1 MNTHGISH
9 YMNERIK
16 NNAHLYHHQQKIDEF
31 TMSDAHQAV
40 FSLVFFVL
48 NQHLKEGHTVLTL
61 RNHQTNEIISWQVD
75 LLSPVMICMNDKLGE
90 VVDFKAIFERIY
102 ELKDDK
108 ESLVAFIDYQKTT
121 INHLIKK
128 NNTNKQNDTQET
140 NDFTELFVSLL
151 RVYYFSAI
159 VLNHDLSAFIRRLE
173 NNPFCSSFNKMT
185 DRAIIFHHDLDN
197 QRLHFWLNRS
207 FMAERAL
214 LLAINDIRQSK
225 INAIH
230 LNSLSSTLNE
240 GQRQAIYHVANHAFT
255 IITGGPGTGKTFTV
269 AQIVLALYQ
278 NLNTHKPFN
287 QNHELNLA
295 LVAPTG
301 KASQRMA
308 ESLQNALRDNQGINL
323 PKPMTIHR
331 LLGIGHGG
339 MPRYHA
345 SNPLPYELIIVDE
358 ASMLG
363 TELARHLLCAIKQG
377 ARIILL
383 GDAHQLSAVDAGAVL
398 SDLCHLPALLSSRIH
413 LTISNRFHES
423 SGVGRLAGLIN
434 DKNQIG
440 ANDLFGIIQYYEDLA
455 FYDTTYLTH
464 QISQTALSEFYK
476 NLANDYFNTGFF
488 AKTHDLKRNFK
499 HYDDEQKKQAII
511 LLNELFNRYRIL
523 TALHLGYCGDDNINA
538 MIEHLHKDYLKLRP
552 SKSAWYHGRPVMILK
567 NRYDLG
573 LFNGDV
579 GICLQN
585 GHRANEL
592 SVYFMTENGS
602 MKAIAIHLLEGD
614 MVKTA
619 YAMTTHKSQGSEF
632 DKVAVV
638 FGDDNER
645 LLSKELIYTA
655 VTRAKKQ
662 VAIYASQEVLLS
674 TINTPTIRQT
684 GLLIHDD

>member
-1 MNTHGISH
+1 MSAYGISH

-16 NNAHLYHHQQKIDEF
+16 NNAHLYHHKQQIDEF
-31 TMSDAHQAV
+31 QVGDAHQAV
-40 FSLVFFVL
+40 FFLVFFVL
-48 NQHLKEGHTVLTL
+48 NQHLKAGHTVLTL
-61 RNHQTNEIISWQVD
+61 SHQQANPFISWQGE
-75 LLSPVMICMNDKLGE
+75 LFHTVMEYINDELGE
-90 VVDFKAIFERIY
+90 VVDFGAIFGRID

-108 ESLVAFIDYQKTT
+108 KALMVFIDYQKT
-121 INHLIKK
+121 IIVNLMKK
-128 NNTNKQNDTQET
+128 NNTNKNHSIQDISDLTA
-140 NDFTELFVSLL
+140 LFISLL
-151 RVYYFSAI
+151 RVYYFTAI
-159 VLNHDLSAFIRRLE
+159 VLNHDLPAFIKRLA
-173 NNPFCSSFNKMT
+173 NNPFFSSLDKIT
-185 DRAIIFHHDLDN
+185 DRAIIFCHDLVH
-197 QRLHFWLNRS
+197 QSLHFWLNRS
-207 FMAERAL
+207 FMAEREL
-214 LLAINDIRQSK
+214 LLAINHIRQSR
-225 INAIH
+225 IDTIH
-230 LNSLSSTLNE
+230 LPSLNVKLND
-240 GQRQAIYHVANHAFT
+240 GQRQAIHHVANHAFT

-278 NLNTHKPFN
+278 SATANKQFH

-308 ESLQNALRDNQGINL
+308 ESLQNALSDYHDISL

-339 MPRYHA
+339 TPRYHA

-363 TELARHLLCAIKQG
+363 TELARHLLCAIKYG
-377 ARIILL
+377 ARVILL
-383 GDAHQLSAVDAGAVL
+383 GDSHQLSAVDAGAVL

-413 LTISNRFHES
+413 LKISNRFDES
-423 SGVGRLAGLIN
+423 SGVGQLAGLIN
-434 DKNQIG
+434 DKNKIS
-440 ANDLFGIIQYYEDLA
+440 ADDLFRIIHHYQDLA
-455 FYDTTYLTH
+455 FYDTAYLTH
-464 QISQTALSEFYK
+464 QRSQPALNDFYHQI
-476 NLANDYFNTGFF
+476 ASDYIHTGFF
-488 AKTHDLKRNFK
+488 AQTQTLKREFK
-499 HYDDEQKKQAII
+499 RYDDEQKKQAVMA
-511 LLNELFNRYRIL
+511 LNELFNRYRIL
-523 TALHLGYCGDDNINA
+523 TASHLGYCGDDNINA
-538 MIEHLHKDYLKLRP
+538 MIETLHRDYLKLYP
-552 SKSAWYHGRPVMILK
+552 NKSAWYHGRPVMILK

-579 GICLQN
+579 GICLQH

-592 SVYFMTENGS
+592 SVYFLTENGAI
-602 MKAIAIHLLEGD
+602 KAIAIHLLEGD

-662 VAIYASQEVLLS
+662 VAIYASKDVLLT

-684 GLLIHDD
+684 GLLIHGG